1 MSQKL
6 FSEKQINIS
15 AILGGFISAAIL
27 IYLNFKTLGKNKQAN
42 YIAIFTILFTPI
54 FFYLLFQIPSEIMDK
69 IPNFVFSLFYGLMA
83 IGIYKMY
90 LEKDVILAF
99 NSGAIKKSNWTVI
112 PLIILGLILNV
123 SILIGI
129 SIDQPYYD
137 SEFIIVES
145 NELYY
150 DNNISSK
157 DAEVFLTQLK
167 NFGFF
172 EADYGNIARIQSV
185 DGEYYFTILVD
196 KDLWLDT
203 DIIDSMIIFKS
214 ELNNAFNTS
223 VHLKLESVS
232 LSGKITFKEI

>member
-6 FSEKQINIS
+6 YSEKQINIS

-83 IGIYKMY
+83 IGIYKIY
-90 LEKDVILAF
+90 LEKDVNLAF
-99 NSGAIKKSNWTVI
+99 DSGAIKKSNWTVI

-123 SILIGI
+123 SILIGV

-137 SEFIIVES
+137 S
-145 NELYY
+145 
-150 DNNISSK
+150 
-157 DAEVFLTQLK
+157 
-167 NFGFF
+167 
-172 EADYGNIARIQSV
+172 
-185 DGEYYFTILVD
+185 
-196 KDLWLDT
+196 
-203 DIIDSMIIFKS
+203 
-214 ELNNAFNTS
+214 
-223 VHLKLESVS
+223 
-232 LSGKITFKEI
+232 